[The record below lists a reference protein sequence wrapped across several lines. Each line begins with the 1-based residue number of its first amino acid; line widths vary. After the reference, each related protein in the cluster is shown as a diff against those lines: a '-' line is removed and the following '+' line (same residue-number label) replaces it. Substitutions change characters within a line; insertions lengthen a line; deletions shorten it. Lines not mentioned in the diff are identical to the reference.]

1 MCEKTNSKHTMTEN
15 EKPTLLRII
24 PPPAHDEGHLLLTT
38 AEDIAKTRAE
48 GRTHV
53 HLRDDEGRIIG
64 IHVQTLGNSSKCM
77 SYEAR
82 YGTGMITLRT
92 LLFSEMSPYA
102 GDYVKPKKPA
112 LWKERQRA
120 KAARVVHSMNDDTN
134 AACDALLRRKGE
146 LRIVFGEVVAS

>member
-1 MCEKTNSKHTMTEN
+1 MS
-15 EKPTLLRII
+15 LLRII

-53 HLRDDEGRIIG
+53 LLRDDEGRIVG

-92 LLFSEMSPYA
+92 LLFSEVKPYV
-102 GDYVKPKKPA
+102 GDYVKPRKPA
-112 LWKERQRA
+112 LWKERQKA
-120 KAARVVHSMNDDTN
+120 KAARVVHIASDATD
-134 AACDALLRRKGE
+134 AACNRFFDSRPGVK
-146 LRIVFGEVVAS
+146 IVFGEIVPT